1 MESRRLVTTLWPQ
14 LARDKMGDADTR
26 YMHFSACTRREP
38 GASCRNG
45 KETKLAGTKRL
56 IVWERITSGEIL
68 FEGMGREI
76 DDDVFRVAGRAN
88 WVFFD

>member
-1 MESRRLVTTLWPQ
+1 LPATKWATPIQGTCTSPRAHVESRELRAGLVAQ
-14 LARDKMGDADTR
+14 LT
-26 YMHFSACTRREP
+26 
-38 GASCRNG
+38 NG